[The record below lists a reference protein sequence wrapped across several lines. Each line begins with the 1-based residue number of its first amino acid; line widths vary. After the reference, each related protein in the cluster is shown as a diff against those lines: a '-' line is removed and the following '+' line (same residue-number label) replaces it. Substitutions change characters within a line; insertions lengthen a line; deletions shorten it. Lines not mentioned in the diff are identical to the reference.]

1 MKKGKNTLKHVTN
14 FEYLISFI
22 ARINTTFYEGV
33 DYTFRRNFDMILNN
47 KDEKKSEINHLKLRK
62 NEIQIQHHIFDLEKT
77 ISLNQEMINKIIPT
91 LNLNDKN
98 KKTLLNHVQK
108 IYKYF
113 NNKQEYRYK
122 IKNINSKILMNK
134 QIIEEIKRRKDEIVF
149 MHKDQV
155 TNMENSVNKKGNAVK
170 LSQRKFKEVEIF
182 IQRESKKEENLEKYG
197 KWKNFTLI
205 PFMKKN
211 EELLK
216 RKFFYETYIKKTK
229 DNIEKV
235 KKDKEIYIKEKIED
249 KKIEITFGNRIKLID
264 KYYKNNLKLAE
275 NEKLFIDS
283 IVKFLFEN
291 NSKKLLV
298 PSFKSKNPISNLDV
312 KLNLLPPGIVEL
324 ELNLKKMENEENK
337 TDEKE
342 KETINKINID
352 INKINDNFEKELAKE
367 GDEKNDLKGKEIK
380 PPENDDWLND

>member
-47 KDEKKSEINHLKLRK
+47 KEEKKSEINHLKLRK

-197 KWKNFTLI
+197 KWKNFTVI

-211 EELLK
+211 EELLN

-229 DNIEKV
+229 DNIEKI

-352 INKINDNFEKELAKE
+352 INKINENFEKELAKE

>member
-1 MKKGKNTLKHVTN
+1 M
-14 FEYLISFI
+14 
-22 ARINTTFYEGV
+22 NTTFYEGV

-47 KDEKKSEINHLKLRK
+47 KEEKKNEINHLKLRK

-91 LNLNDKN
+91 LNISDKN
-98 KKTLLNHVQK
+98 KKTLLNNIQK

-149 MHKDQV
+149 MHRDQI

-197 KWKNFTLI
+197 KWKTFTLI
-205 PFMKKN
+205 PFMRKN

-216 RKFFYETYIKKTK
+216 RKYFYEMYIKKTI
-229 DNIEKV
+229 DNIEKM
-235 KKDKEIYIKEKIED
+235 KKDREIYIAEKKED
-249 KKIEITFGNRIKLID
+249 KKVGITLGNRIKFIE
-264 KYYKNNLKLAE
+264 KYYKNNLKLTE
-275 NEKLFIDS
+275 NEKLYLDAIGK
-283 IVKFLFEN
+283 VLFEN

-298 PSFKSKNPISNLDV
+298 PSFKSKNPISSLDV

-324 ELNLKKMENEENK
+324 ELNLKKIENEEMK
-337 TDEKE
+337 IDEKE
-342 KETINKINID
+342 KEPINKINID
-352 INKINDNFEKELAKE
+352 INKINDKFEKELAKE
-367 GDEKNDLKGKEIK
+367 AGEKNDLIGNEIK

>member
-47 KDEKKSEINHLKLRK
+47 KEEKKSEINHLKLRK

-229 DNIEKV
+229 DNIEKI

-275 NEKLFIDS
+275 NEKLFIDA
-283 IVKFLFEN
+283 IAKFLFEN
-291 NSKKLLV
+291 NS
-298 PSFKSKNPISNLDV
+298 NR
-312 KLNLLPPGIVEL
+312 
-324 ELNLKKMENEENK
+324 
-337 TDEKE
+337 
-342 KETINKINID
+342 KI
-352 INKINDNFEKELAKE
+352 LYQT
-367 GDEKNDLKGKEIK
+367 
-380 PPENDDWLND
+380 

>member
-47 KDEKKSEINHLKLRK
+47 KEEKKSEINHLKLRK

-229 DNIEKV
+229 DNIEKI

-283 IVKFLFEN
+283 IVKSLFEN

-352 INKINDNFEKELAKE
+352 INKINENFEKELAKE

>member
-47 KDEKKSEINHLKLRK
+47 KEEKKSEINHLKLRK

-229 DNIEKV
+229 DNIEKI

-264 KYYKNNLKLAE
+264 KYYKNNLKSAE

>member
-47 KDEKKSEINHLKLRK
+47 KEEKKSEINHLKLRK

-216 RKFFYETYIKKTK
+216 RKFFYETYIKK
-229 DNIEKV
+229 N
-235 KKDKEIYIKEKIED
+235 
-249 KKIEITFGNRIKLID
+249 
-264 KYYKNNLKLAE
+264 
-275 NEKLFIDS
+275 
-283 IVKFLFEN
+283 
-291 NSKKLLV
+291 
-298 PSFKSKNPISNLDV
+298 
-312 KLNLLPPGIVEL
+312 
-324 ELNLKKMENEENK
+324 
-337 TDEKE
+337 
-342 KETINKINID
+342 
-352 INKINDNFEKELAKE
+352 
-367 GDEKNDLKGKEIK
+367 
-380 PPENDDWLND
+380 

>member
-47 KDEKKSEINHLKLRK
+47 KEEKKSEINHLKLRK

-229 DNIEKV
+229 DNIEKI

-352 INKINDNFEKELAKE
+352 INKINENFEKELAKE

>member
-47 KDEKKSEINHLKLRK
+47 KEEKKSEINHLKLRK